1 MAESCYNFKDVSSVF
16 NEIDGYV
23 GVENGGNVEYVKA
36 PVINYCPYRNEHGNL
51 CINYL
56 EKASSGLIYLLKS
69 LEDKFDSKY
78 DKLAEYAI
86 LWLCYKLNQHSDNK
100 YKSANLNN
108 FYTNHIEKNNHYNK
122 KINDSNSMNYK
133 DIIDKK
139 KDLMNMNIK
148 EILKFY
154 EALKTL
160 FSMYDDCN
168 ESGLNCNNCSEKA
181 KTFANQFKE
190 LNKDSK
196 NIDNILYSQMLST
209 LSNDYDNLKYIYDNN
224 KCPNSP
230 PLPMIK
236 TPSSKFLP
244 ALSTFSVIPVFL
256 GVAYKYSLFG
266 IDKLFQRQYIRKKL
280 NKLKKKM
287 KLNI

>member
-1 MAESCYNFKDVSSVF
+1 MASSCYYFKDVSSEF
-16 NEIDGYV
+16 KKIDKNV
-23 GVENGGNVEYVKA
+23 GVENGGNVEYVREL
-36 PVINYCPYRNEHGNL
+36 IFNYCPYNSIYKSAYCN
-51 CINYL
+51 NYF
-56 EKASSGLIYLLKS
+56 EKANSGVIYFLETLK
-69 LEDKFDSKY
+69 EKFDSKY

-86 LWLCYKLNQHSDNK
+86 LLLCYKLNEHSEHI
-100 YKSANLNN
+100 YKSANLNK
-108 FYTNHIEKNNHYNK
+108 FYTDHIEKNKYYNN
-122 KINDSNSMNYK
+122 KINENGPSYK

-160 FSMYDDCN
+160 CNMYDDCN
-168 ESGLNCNNCSEKA
+168 KTTLDCNNCSENA

-196 NIDNILYSQMLST
+196 NIDNISYSQMLST